1 MWKTRLRGD
10 FHLAIIVMFGAITAL
25 GITPFAIYRFLNGQ
39 PMVALVDMV
48 IVIGIV
54 ASSAYAWRTGRTA
67 GAALIASVTYSIGC
81 VAVAH
86 LAGLSGLF
94 WVYPV
99 LVANFLLVGRWPA
112 LVISTFAIAA
122 IITTDAALVS
132 ALQKVMFG
140 VTAAVVSLFSFV
152 FASRAELQRSQLEAI
167 ALRDPLT
174 GAGNRRGL
182 EAELEIAMASSARS
196 GTPLGLV
203 VFDLDFFKLVN
214 DDFGHEAGD
223 EVLVRVSELVR
234 ASTRKDDRFFRL
246 GGEEFGL
253 LCPGANPD
261 ALWNIAEKLR
271 ICVER
276 EVQCRGRGI
285 TISLGAAILRPGE
298 SAGDWLARA
307 DAAMYRAKRSGRNR
321 TVIEDRSDSGA
332 VAPAAVSAA
341 PSQAEG

>member
-1 MWKTRLRGD
+1 MWKTRLKGD

-25 GITPFAIYRFLNGQ
+25 GITPFAVYRFLSGQ
-39 PMVALVDMV
+39 PLVALVDMV
-48 IVIGIV
+48 IVVGIV
-54 ASSAYAWRTGRTA
+54 ASSAYAWRTGRTP

-112 LVISTFAIAA
+112 LVVSTLAIAA
-122 IITTDAALVS
+122 IIASDAALVS
-132 ALQKVMFG
+132 SLQKVMFG

-152 FASRAELQRSQLEAI
+152 FSSRAELQRSQLEAV
-167 ALRDPLT
+167 ALHDPLT

-182 EAELEIAMASSARS
+182 ETELEIAMASSMRS
-196 GTPLGLV
+196 GTPLGFV
-203 VFDLDFFKLVN
+203 VFDLDRFKLVN

-223 EVLVRVSELVR
+223 DVLVQVSELVR
-234 ASTRKDDRFFRL
+234 SSTRKDDRFFRL

-253 LCPGANPD
+253 LCPGASPD

-271 ICVER
+271 VSVER
-276 EVQCRGRGI
+276 EVRCHGRSI
-285 TISLGAAILRPGE
+285 TVSLGAAPFRPGE

-321 TVIEDRSDSGA
+321 TVIEDRSGPDDGA
-332 VAPAAVSAA
+332 PVPGPLV
-341 PSQAEG
+341 PGRAEG